1 MKEELIPFS
10 CPLQEEQK
18 EEAIC
23 AKCLRMF
30 PFTSWLLKLDFFK
43 NIAEQTWRK
52 WKVQKLSIYY
62 AHS

>member
-10 CPLQEEQK
+10 CCLQEEQK

-23 AKCLRMF
+23 TKNLRMR
-30 PFTSWLLKLDFFK
+30 PFTSWLLKLDLKK
-43 NIAEQTWRK
+43 NAEQIWRK
-52 WKVQKLSIYY
+52 WKVQKLSIYC